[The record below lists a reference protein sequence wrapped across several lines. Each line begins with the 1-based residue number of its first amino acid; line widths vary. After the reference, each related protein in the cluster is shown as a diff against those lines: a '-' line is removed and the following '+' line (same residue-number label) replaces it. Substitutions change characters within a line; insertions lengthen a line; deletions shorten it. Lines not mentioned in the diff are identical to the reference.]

1 MTCCRSLGV
10 SGVSAVRDRQVDGE
24 ASVIAEAFEAAV
36 FSWVSLP
43 STLMSRLVQLAMGA
57 SDDAVGLSPNF
68 AGAEEEAGCL
78 FRPEGVVFSPCH
90 SQ

>member
-36 FSWVSLP
+36 FLLGELAIHP
-43 STLMSRLVQLAMGA
+43 DVQVGA
-57 SDDAVGLSPNF
+57 IGN
-68 AGAEEEAGCL
+68 GCI
-78 FRPEGVVFSPCH
+78 R
-90 SQ
+90 